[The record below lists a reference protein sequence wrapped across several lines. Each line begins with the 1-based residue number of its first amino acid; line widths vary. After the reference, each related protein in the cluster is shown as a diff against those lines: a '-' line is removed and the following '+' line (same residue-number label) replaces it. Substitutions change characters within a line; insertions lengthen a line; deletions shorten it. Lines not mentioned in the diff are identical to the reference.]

1 MRFVELPDRL
11 TCSYNS
17 GMQTLAPTSTMR
29 SRQTGSSPPG
39 AAAGALHTAPS
50 GLRIAALLACL
61 VGVFAS
67 PPAAPAQT
75 LVEVDVELMLAVDVS
90 YSMTAEEL
98 EIQRHGYAAALS
110 DPAIWQAIATGRLRR
125 IALTYVEW
133 AGAGRQRVVIP
144 WRLIRS
150 AADLTAFAATLSAHS
165 SGPMVRTSISGM
177 LDAASAS
184 FDGNA
189 FDGSRRVID
198 VSGDGPNN
206 EHRPVTTARDDL
218 VAKGYT
224 INGLPLMT
232 RRSAGWLPELDD
244 LDLYYQACVIGG
256 PLSFSIPVRSWQE
269 FIPAVRQK
277 LVLELAAIWSG
288 PKIVKSQWRGATADG
303 YDCLIGE
310 KMWERFI
317 GDRYE

>member
-1 MRFVELPDRL
+1 
-11 TCSYNS
+11 
-17 GMQTLAPTSTMR
+17 MR
-29 SRQTGSSPPG
+29 SRQAGPRRPGS
-39 AAAGALHTAPS
+39 AAGRQSAAPS

-61 VGVFAS
+61 IGLCAA

-98 EIQRHGYAAALS
+98 EIQRSGYAAALS
-110 DPAIWQAIATGRLRR
+110 DPAIWQAIATGRLQR

-133 AGAGRQRVVIP
+133 AGARRQRVVIP
-144 WRLIRS
+144 WRLIQS
-150 AADLTAFAATLSAHS
+150 EADLTAFAATLSAHS
-165 SGPMVRTSISGM
+165 SGPMLRTSISSM
-177 LDAASAS
+177 LDAAAAS
-184 FDGNA
+184 FEGNA

-206 EHRPVTTARDDL
+206 EHRPVTAARDDL

-269 FIPAVRQK
+269 FGPAVRQK
-277 LVLELAAIWSG
+277 LVLELAAIRPE
-288 PKIVKSQWRGATADG
+288 PKIVNAQWRGATADG

-310 KMWERFI
+310 KMWR
-317 GDRYE
+317 RYMDGSFE